1 MGKQS
6 YQRRIVCNLLRVKC
20 VESADVE
27 QFQTYCVGSF
37 TNFWHSK
44 KLREEYKKEYSMAQ
58 VRFSHYG
65 M

>member
-1 MGKQS
+1 M
-6 YQRRIVCNLLRVKC
+6 
-20 VESADVE
+20 ESADVE